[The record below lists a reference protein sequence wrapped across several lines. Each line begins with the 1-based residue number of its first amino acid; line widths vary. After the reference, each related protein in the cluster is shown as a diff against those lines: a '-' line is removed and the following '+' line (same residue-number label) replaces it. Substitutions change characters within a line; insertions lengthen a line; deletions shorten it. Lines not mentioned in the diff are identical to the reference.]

1 MKLHIESVKS
11 FTLIENKFIDEYMP
25 SADGEF
31 VKLYLYLLRCA
42 GSGTEVSVSSMAD
55 FSTIRK
61 RIYGGRFYT
70 GKDCI
75 CCAFPTRR
83 MEASAISACFPRRT
97 KKKRMLNHP

>member
-42 GSGTEVSVSSMAD
+42 GSGTEVSVSW
-55 FSTIRK
+55 
-61 RIYGGRFYT
+61 
-70 GKDCI
+70 
-75 CCAFPTRR
+75 